1 LIKALEEKGIGR
13 PSTYAPII
21 GTIRQRGY
29 IRTKEGRLH
38 PLELGET
45 VNKVL
50 VAHFASIVDTG
61 FTAHMEEELDEIAQG
76 KQEEIE
82 KLNPKKKDQAAKRER
97 LLVLVN
103 ERKELLARR
112 TRRRAA
118 AAEELVNIAGYVREN
133 LARILSLCKASLT
146 VLRDFRTSR
155 ETERRLIED
164 LKTHFK
170 EQIRDSLHHGPVTKL
185 YIETLQREVSL
196 ITQELSSLIAHDVHA
211 LAGLY
216 QSIHDHVE
224 PVVRGLA
231 SALAELENKK
241 DLMAED
247 AGAVFAQME
256 RQLSSLLS
264 AHRFELSMTE
274 PRVRTV
280 YPSILLEK
288 RKESFDRLFSLLSRE
303 RRASR
308 DRRSNRDRRMRTA
321 TGPAG
326 PERRNGKDRRA
337 GTDRRNPASPS

>member
-1 LIKALEEKGIGR
+1 MDLRSNMYYSVLGHSQLFNQPLQSAVEQYKYLQHELETLDLRK
-13 PSTYAPII
+13 PSAF
-21 GTIRQRGY
+21 IR
-29 IRTKEGRLH
+29 
-38 PLELGET
+38 
-45 VNKVL
+45 
-50 VAHFASIVDTG
+50 AA
-61 FTAHMEEELDEIAQG
+61 
-76 KQEEIE
+76 QEEIE

-103 ERKELLARR
+103 ERRELLARR